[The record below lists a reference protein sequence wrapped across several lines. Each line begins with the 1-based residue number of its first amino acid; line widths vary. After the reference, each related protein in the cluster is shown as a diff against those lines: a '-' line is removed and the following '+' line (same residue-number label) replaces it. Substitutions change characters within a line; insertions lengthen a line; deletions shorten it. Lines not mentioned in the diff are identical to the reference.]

1 MRDLFTGVGVA
12 LITPFKE
19 DKSVDYDALK
29 KLLNLINAGAVDYLV
44 VNGTTSEASTI
55 APEEKLE
62 ILSFI
67 KDYNPKGLPIMYGI
81 GANDTQAVL
90 NTIKNMDFAGI
101 SAILT
106 VTPYYNK
113 PSQHGLIAHYTA
125 IADKSP
131 VPVLLYNVPGRTGIN
146 MTAETTVELAN
157 HENIFGIKEASGDL
171 AQCTDIIR
179 NKPEDFMLISGDD
192 MLTVPMISIGCEGVI
207 SVLANGYPEEFVKMI
222 HSAIDG
228 DFKAATPALCSF
240 AGINNMLYEES
251 NPVGIKEVLKNR
263 GVCDSYVRLPLMEAS
278 DDLAERITAEHQLI
292 EEYFFLA

>member
-19 DKSVDYDALK
+19 DKSVDYDALL

-55 APEEKLE
+55 GHEEKLE

-67 KDYNPKGLPIMYGI
+67 KKNNPKGLPIMYGI

-90 NTIKNMDFAGI
+90 NTIDNMDFDGI

-113 PSQHGLIAHYTA
+113 PSQQGLIAHYRA

-146 MTAETTVELAN
+146 MTANTTVELA
-157 HENIFGIKEASGDL
+157 HHDNIFGIKEASGDL
-171 AQCTDIIR
+171 TQCTDIIR
-179 NKPEDFMLISGDD
+179 KKPEDFMLISGDD

-222 HSAIDG
+222 HNALDG
-228 DFKAATPALCSF
+228 DFKATTPALCSF
-240 AGINNMLYEES
+240 AGINGMLYEES

-263 GVCDSYVRLPLMEAS
+263 GICDSYVRLPLMEAS
-278 DDLAERITAEHQLI
+278 EGLAERITAEHQVI
-292 EEYFFLA
+292 EEYFTLA